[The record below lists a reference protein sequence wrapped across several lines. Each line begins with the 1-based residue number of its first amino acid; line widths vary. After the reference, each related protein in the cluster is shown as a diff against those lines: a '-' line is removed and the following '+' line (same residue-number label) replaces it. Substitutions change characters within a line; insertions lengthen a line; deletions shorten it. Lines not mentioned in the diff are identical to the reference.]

1 MMIKTNLEG
10 IQGVNFNI
18 DTAFGGMEAVKLFK
32 EKNFQN
38 SPNNYHYIIMDIQ
51 MPMVNGIETSMLIHE
66 KITKENYVY
75 AKIIGVSN
83 IEFDFTL

>member
-1 MMIKTNLEG
+1 
-10 IQGVNFNI
+10 
-18 DTAFGGMEAVKLFK
+18 
-32 EKNFQN
+32 
-38 SPNNYHYIIMDIQ
+38 